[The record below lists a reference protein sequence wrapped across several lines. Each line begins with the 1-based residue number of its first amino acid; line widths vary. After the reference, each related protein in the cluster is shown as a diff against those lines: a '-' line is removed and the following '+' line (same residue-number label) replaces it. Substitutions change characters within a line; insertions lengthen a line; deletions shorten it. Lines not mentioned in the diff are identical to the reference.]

1 MKKLI
6 TIMLCLILSLSVFAT
21 VGCGGGSVFNGNYK
35 EATET
40 EVEAFAQ
47 AVAEA
52 EKGEEFN
59 YNSGVK
65 LELEISVESSE
76 YNMDLSAEIKSI
88 AVEEKLQMAGEMTMS
103 GIMPGAEEE
112 VEESNSAK
120 IYYVDDYMYLDT
132 KIEGEEMKIKQPM
145 TVDEFIGSAGSMG
158 NMGDMGLDLD
168 SVTSLSQLLESMGEI
183 PNVKISIDNGKSNNK
198 IKIEATDEEM
208 GAVGTAILVYD
219 ASYNLIAAKVEMEM
233 SMQISDTESMAMSTS
248 VVIEPWSGS
257 IDLPSDLDTYT
268 ETML

>member
-65 LELEISVESSE
+65 LELDISEQRRGP
-76 YNMDLSAEIKSI
+76 A
-88 AVEEKLQMAGEMTMS
+88 
-103 GIMPGAEEE
+103 
-112 VEESNSAK
+112 
-120 IYYVDDYMYLDT
+120 
-132 KIEGEEMKIKQPM
+132 
-145 TVDEFIGSAGSMG
+145 
-158 NMGDMGLDLD
+158 
-168 SVTSLSQLLESMGEI
+168 
-183 PNVKISIDNGKSNNK
+183 
-198 IKIEATDEEM
+198 
-208 GAVGTAILVYD
+208 
-219 ASYNLIAAKVEMEM
+219 
-233 SMQISDTESMAMSTS
+233 TESLRIQALLPACLGLN
-248 VVIEPWSGS
+248 VG
-257 IDLPSDLDTYT
+257 LAPSDLCDLKQVMRTLCSLIS
-268 ETML
+268 ERGVIIEGN